1 MTQLLSLS
9 SYSRRRAPGLGVLG
23 LASAV
28 LLSGCS
34 VGPDFATPD
43 VPAGAGYTV
52 GGKVRPAAA
61 TNGVPGGGSQ
71 KFSLGSDVSGQWWK
85 MFGSPQLNAL
95 VEEAIRNHPSVE
107 AAQYALLSARETAM
121 ASGASLYPQVSLSDS
136 QTRGHNAAA
145 GQTPGYIYNL
155 SNASVSVSYGL
166 DLFGGT
172 RRQIEANMA
181 AAEYQRFQL
190 EATILTLSAN
200 VVTTA
205 ITEASLR
212 AQINATE
219 SIIKLQKDQLARIQ
233 KQFELGAVPNSDVL
247 SQQSNLAQTQASLP
261 SLQKQLAQQRTALM
275 AYVGRMPNEDRGESV
290 DIASLRLPRNL
301 PVSLPSSLVRQ
312 RPDIRAAEE
321 TLHQASAS
329 VGVSVASMLP
339 QITLSGQYGGSA
351 ATFAGMFTSSQAVWS
366 VAASVSQK
374 LLDGGSLF
382 HNKEASVAT
391 YERNLALYKSTVISA
406 FQNVADSL
414 HAVQYDADALQA
426 QNAAEQ
432 SAKASLAMAQSQ
444 YTTGAVNYATVL
456 NALQTYQTAVIARVK
471 AQAARYTDTVAL
483 YQSLGGGW
491 WNRND
496 ETDKAYPRKNAGHFA
511 GPDSATAQGAKTQAE
526 TSSLSQKKK
535 DL

>member
-1 MTQLLSLS
+1 MIQSRLLFTHSGRGAARACVLSL
-9 SYSRRRAPGLGVLG
+9 LG
-23 LASAV
+23 AS
-28 LLSGCS
+28 LLTSCS
-34 VGPDFATPD
+34 VGTDFTSPELA
-43 VPAGAGYTV
+43 AGAGYV
-52 GGKVRPAAA
+52 AGGALHPAAA
-61 TNGVPGGGSQ
+61 TTGIRGGGSQ
-71 KFSLGSDVSGQWWK
+71 TFSPGTEVSGQWWK

-95 VEEAIRNHPSVE
+95 VEEAIRNHPNVE
-107 AAQYALLSARETAM
+107 AAQYALRSARETAL
-121 ASGASLYPQVSLSDS
+121 ASGGALYPQVGVSDS
-136 QTRGHNAAA
+136 ATRARNAASGA
-145 GQTPGYIYNL
+145 APANIYNL

-181 AAEYQRFQL
+181 AAEYQRFQM
-190 EATILTLSAN
+190 EATVLTLTSN

-247 SQQSNLAQTQASLP
+247 AQQSNLAQTQASLP
-261 SLQKQLAQQRTALM
+261 ALQKQLAQQRTALM
-275 AYVGRMPNEDRGESV
+275 AYLGRLPNEDHGESV
-290 DIASLRLPRNL
+290 EISSLRLPRNL
-301 PVSLPSSLVRQ
+301 PVSLPSNLVRQ

-351 ATFAGMFTSSQAVWS
+351 STFAAMFTPSQAVWS

-382 HNKEASVAT
+382 HSKEAAVAN

-426 QNAAEQ
+426 QNSAEQ
-432 SAKASLAMAQSQ
+432 SAKASLAMAQNQ
-444 YTTGAVNYATVL
+444 YATGAVNYATVL
-456 NALQTYQTAVIARVK
+456 NALQTYQTAVISRVK

-491 WNRND
+491 WNRDD
-496 ETDKAYPRKNAGHFA
+496 ETDKAYPRKNPGHFA
-511 GPDSATAQGAKTQAE
+511 GPDSAKPSLEA
-526 TSSLSQKKK
+526 SSASQKKK
-535 DL
+535 DF